1 MICGYSQAFPFSP
14 SLFSIVARIDEGFA
28 SLLQPSAL
36 RDAEP
41 LMHYTVSMTE
51 KVRIKSLIEETRVAA
66 VNAASSS
73 GVLTSVQDLSEVDSD
88 DQDSDTTVEPDNG
101 QDAQQSRT
109 FSIPLSLSRV
119 YKKTLEILGD
129 SLIDNPLVEDQNS
142 SHYPS

>member
-1 MICGYSQAFPFSP
+1 
-14 SLFSIVARIDEGFA
+14 
-28 SLLQPSAL
+28 
-36 RDAEP
+36 
-41 LMHYTVSMTE
+41 MHYTVSMTE